1 MDYEGVI
8 KIKNFRGK
16 SPGSFLLVI
25 LFRLVSV
32 FPKDYR
38 MARLPEA
45 VKVLVVL
52 LTTTVTT
59 YSPVSSVPL

>member
-25 LFRLVSV
+25 LFRLVSA
-32 FPKDYR
+32 FLKDYR

-45 VKVLVVL
+45 VKVLLAPSV
-52 LTTTVTT
+52 TTTVTL
-59 YSPVSSVPL
+59 YSPVI

>member
-32 FPKDYR
+32 FLKDYR

>member
-25 LFRLVSV
+25 LFRLVSA
-32 FPKDYR
+32 FLKDYR

-52 LTTTVTT
+52 ATVTVT
-59 YSPVSSVPL
+59 LYSPVSLVPV